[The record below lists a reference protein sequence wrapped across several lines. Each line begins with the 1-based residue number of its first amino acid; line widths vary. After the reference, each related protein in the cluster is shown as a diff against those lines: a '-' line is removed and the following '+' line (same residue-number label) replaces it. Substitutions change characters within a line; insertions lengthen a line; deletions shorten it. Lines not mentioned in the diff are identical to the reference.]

1 MALDQAWRAWLLWLC
16 CELSWN
22 WSGYGPE
29 GSLESNSCPEPQ
41 TLNLGEHG
49 SRNKKVV
56 VATLFF
62 MSLRLCLQMRLPAH
76 MLVAMNL
83 GSVSGDV
90 FQDLS
95 NGLGEKHGEIRRC
108 AHFWFTKM
116 PAPLI
121 FWHQDVRAHFF
132 PPRDHIKT
140 PAHNTPTFKPHS
152 S

>member
-29 GSLESNSCPEPQ
+29 GSLESNSCPEPRRAWFQ
-41 TLNLGEHG
+41 KQKGCRRHPVLHVSASLLADAIA
-49 SRNKKVV
+49 SAYACRNEFGKRVWGCVPRSFKRSWRK
-56 VATLFF
+56 AWGD
-62 MSLRLCLQMRLPAH
+62 SEMRTF
-76 MLVAMNL
+76 LVH
-83 GSVSGDV
+83 
-90 FQDLS
+90 QDA
-95 NGLGEKHGEIRRC
+95 C
-108 AHFWFTKM
+108 
-116 PAPLI
+116 PPI